1 MALAALGAIRQAHT
15 HAGAHVHTIRCG
27 PPPQGALLFAQ
38 DEALASAKPKP
49 RAEMVVDARSL
60 RLLDS
65 RSEMQ
70 ATLCVMRARAFAVL
84 CTSGTNYVRK

>member
-1 MALAALGAIRQAHT
+1 MLTFARRWPAAH
-15 HAGAHVHTIRCG
+15 
-27 PPPQGALLFAQ
+27 GALLFAQ
-38 DEALASAKPKP
+38 DEALTLGASAKPK

-70 ATLCVMRARAFAVL
+70 AILCVMRARACAVL
-84 CTSGTNYVRK
+84 CTSGTKYVRK